1 MMTIEDAN
9 IIDLVLLD
17 NIIPEDSAEVIDVFK
32 RVSMDDIV
40 YYMSENS
47 DRISPISACNIP
59 QFSNIRS
66 IPQVLKIVESYEG
79 LIDYRKI
86 GYFFNKDG
94 TDNAKRK
101 YGENHYKLVAS
112 LGLVTKEKPLN
123 LTPLY
128 YEYKKIDQDKK
139 DEIKAK
145 LMMNIPIVQCLCCI
159 ALKQRIGVY
168 ALMLEN
174 LSESTATRR
183 RSSVKSILHEVM
195 KYMSPDMA
203 TLLSVNLK
211 WGE

>member
-1 MMTIEDAN
+1 MTCEDTN
-9 IIDLVLLD
+9 IIDLVLLN
-17 NIIPEDSAEVIDVFK
+17 NIIPEESAKVIDVFK
-32 RVSMDDIV
+32 RVSMDDII
-40 YYMSENS
+40 YYLSKNS
-47 DRISPISACNIP
+47 DRISPITACNIP

-79 LIDYRKI
+79 IIDYKKI

-128 YEYKKIDQDKK
+128 YEYKKMDQDKK

-145 LMMNIPIVQCLCCI
+145 LMMNIPIVQRLCCI
-159 ALKQRIGVY
+159 ALNQRISVY

-174 LSESTATRR
+174 LSESTARRR
-183 RSSVKSILHEVM
+183 RSNVKSILQEVM

-203 TLLSVNLK
+203 ALMSINLK
-211 WGE
+211 WSE